1 MSISLSLFFKESL
14 NIDVSEL
21 IIEASKIFRMLSGQ
35 KDTYIHFDVYDSKDN
50 VIKKVKPDVTQV
62 YSIIENN
69 IFFSGGYFLYG
80 PDEHWQYHS
89 EEQLNEFSIT
99 EINFDPHSGN
109 FLMFLAILVAVAE
122 FLKSDYLVD
131 TSGILSVTKNDKA
144 KISDILDLK
153 VSSEAADI
161 NESCA
166 LLYATIITSKWQS
179 KDQ

>member
-35 KDTYIHFDVYDSKDN
+35 KDTYIHFHVYDSKDN

-99 EINFDPHSGN
+99 EINFEPHCGK
-109 FLMFLAILVAVAE
+109 FLMFLSILVAVAE
-122 FLKSDYLVD
+122 FSKSDYLVD
-131 TSGILSVTKNDKA
+131 TSGILSVTKTDRA

-153 VSSEAADI
+153 LSSDSADI
-161 NESCA
+161 NESCD
-166 LLYATIITSKWQS
+166 LLYATIIINKWQS

>member
-14 NIDVSEL
+14 SIDVAEL
-21 IIEASKIFRMLSGQ
+21 IIEASKIFRILSGQ
-35 KDTYIHFDVYDSKDN
+35 KDAYLDFDVYDSKGN

-69 IFFSGGYFLYG
+69 IFFCGGYFLYG

-89 EEQLNEFSIT
+89 EEQLNEFSIA
-99 EINFDPHSGN
+99 EISFDPHSGN
-109 FLMFLAILVAVAE
+109 FLMFLSILVAVAD
-122 FLKSDYLVD
+122 FSKSDYLVD
-131 TSGILSVTKNDKA
+131 MSGILSVTKNDKA

-161 NESCA
+161 NEFCA
-166 LLYATIITSKWQS
+166 LFYAKIITSKWQS
-179 KDQ
+179 KDY

>member
-14 NIDVSEL
+14 SIDVAEL
-21 IIEASKIFRMLSGQ
+21 IIEASKIFRILSGQ
-35 KDTYIHFDVYDSKDN
+35 KDTYLDFDVHDSKGN

-69 IFFSGGYFLYG
+69 IFFSGGCFLYG

-99 EINFDPHSGN
+99 EINFEPHCGK
-109 FLMFLAILVAVAE
+109 FLMFLSILVALAE
-122 FLKSDYLVD
+122 FSKSDYLVD
-131 TSGILSVTKNDKA
+131 TSGILSVTKTDRA

-153 VSSEAADI
+153 LSSDSADI
-161 NESCA
+161 NQPCD
-166 LLYATIITSKWQS
+166 LLYATIITNKWQS

>member
-14 NIDVSEL
+14 SIDVSEL
-21 IIEASKIFRMLSGQ
+21 IIEASKIFRILSGQ
-35 KDTYIHFDVYDSKDN
+35 KDTYLDFDVYDSKGN

-62 YSIIENN
+62 YSVIENN

-99 EINFDPHSGN
+99 EINFDPHSGK
-109 FLMFLAILVAVAE
+109 FLMFLSILVAVAE
-122 FLKSDYLVD
+122 FSKSDYLVD
-131 TSGILSVTKNDKA
+131 MSGILSVTKNDRA

-153 VSSEAADI
+153 LSSDSVDI

-166 LLYATIITSKWQS
+166 FLYTKIITSMWQS

>member
-21 IIEASKIFRMLSGQ
+21 IIEASKIFRILSGQ
-35 KDTYIHFDVYDSKDN
+35 KDTYLDFDVYDARGN

-62 YSIIENN
+62 YSVIENN
-69 IFFSGGYFLYG
+69 IFFSSGCFLYG

-99 EINFDPHSGN
+99 EINFDPHSDK
-109 FLMFLAILVAVAE
+109 FLMFLSILIAVAE
-122 FLKSDYLVD
+122 FSMSDYLVD
-131 TSGILSVTKNDKA
+131 TSGLLSVTKNDKA

-153 VSSEAADI
+153 VSSEAADV

-166 LLYATIITSKWQS
+166 LLYTKIITSKWQ
-179 KDQ
+179 

>member
-21 IIEASKIFRMLSGQ
+21 IIEASKIFRILSGQ
-35 KDTYIHFDVYDSKDN
+35 KDTYLDFDVYDSKGN

-69 IFFSGGYFLYG
+69 IFFGGGYFLYG

-99 EINFDPHSGN
+99 EISFDPHSGN
-109 FLMFLAILVAVAE
+109 FLMFLSILVAVAE
-122 FLKSDYLVD
+122 FSKSDYLVD
-131 TSGILSVTKNDKA
+131 MSGILSVTKNDKA
-144 KISDILDLK
+144 KISDILYLK

-166 LLYATIITSKWQS
+166 LFYAKIITSKWQS
-179 KDQ
+179 KDY

>member
-14 NIDVSEL
+14 SIDVAEL
-21 IIEASKIFRMLSGQ
+21 IIEASKIFRILSGQ
-35 KDTYIHFDVYDSKDN
+35 KDTYLDFDVYDSKGN

-69 IFFSGGYFLYG
+69 IFFSGGHFLYG

-99 EINFDPHSGN
+99 EINFDPYSGK
-109 FLMFLAILVAVAE
+109 FLMFLSILIAVAE
-122 FLKSDYLVD
+122 FSKSDYLVD
-131 TSGILSVTKNDKA
+131 TSGILSVTKKDKA
-144 KISDILDLK
+144 KIRDILDLK

-166 LLYATIITSKWQS
+166 LLYATIITSIWQS

>member
-35 KDTYIHFDVYDSKDN
+35 KDTYIYFYVYDSKGN

-99 EINFDPHSGN
+99 EISFDPHSGN

-122 FLKSDYLVD
+122 FSKSDYLVD

-166 LLYATIITSKWQS
+166 LFYAKIITSKWQS
-179 KDQ
+179 KDY